1 MNGSADGLAGIN
13 SYAGVAFL
21 MLRQTEVAIP
31 SWHQYHIVRQILP
44 LNFKLLHNHY
54 IRLEDVKHAIEGA
67 RLAPWLVAK
76 GIADAVYVPCRNA
89 KSHDSGGLRLVTL
102 HIRR

>member
-1 MNGSADGLAGIN
+1 MLFST
-13 SYAGVAFL
+13 FL

-31 SWHQYHIVRQILP
+31 SWHQHHIVRQILP
-44 LNFKLLHNHY
+44 LDLKLLHNHY

-89 KSHDSGGLRLVTL
+89 ESHDNGGLRLVAL
-102 HIRR
+102 HIRQ